1 MASAEAKGWG
11 KGLAERQRTELPASN
26 AGRALAKTRLIMRK
40 LKNLRRYH
48 ALRAYLIAIRL
59 RWSLE
64 KSLVLQR
71 VMCEYAPLSP
81 RYSGPL
87 TSQPSA
93 NTAQTV
99 AALSFS

>member
-48 ALRAYLIAIRL
+48 VLRAYLIAMRVL
-59 RWSLE
+59 PGE
-64 KSLVLQR
+64 KP
-71 VMCEYAPLSP
+71 CP
-81 RYSGPL
+81 
-87 TSQPSA
+87 
-93 NTAQTV
+93 
-99 AALSFS
+99 